1 MVHSTIA
8 NVKVL
13 LSSVIQSLLVI
24 FAIFSD
30 WKSAVG
36 TPSENKEHD
45 DSAIDLT
52 TGCKAAQTVSNL
64 PQDLSLPDVEPPLE
78 PDDDLDNHDDNPP
91 THDFTGPGTCTHHLY
106 NYKHRVETLSNQLI
120 NVANVTV
127 QMEEN
132 GAACEENIKF
142 ASIVDECGKELITKG
157 NMLLHLSTNTK
168 KIHDDFSNKILLLP
182 KKKKH
187 KYTVVTWQPPELTVD
202 VVVDSDLIITQRN
215 ADDDRNM
222 YHDPGKYPPMTIK
235 HEFPDCSLAEVE
247 EEGEQNSDSND
258 LLRMSAAP
266 IQSRKKQAGQR
277 TACMPHLWQ
286 GLCKQI

>member
-8 NVKVL
+8 NVKNFL
-13 LSSVIQSLLVI
+13 PSVIQSLLVI

-45 DSAIDLT
+45 CSAIDLT
-52 TGCKAAQTVSNL
+52 TSCKAAQTVSNL
-64 PQDLSLPDVEPPLE
+64 PQDLSLHDVEPPLE
-78 PDDDLDNHDDNPP
+78 PSDDDLDNCDNNPP

-157 NMLLHLSTNTK
+157 NMLLHLSTNIE
-168 KIHDDFSNKILLLP
+168 KICDDFSNKILPLP
-182 KKKKH
+182 KKKT
-187 KYTVVTWQPPELTVD
+187 YSCDT
-202 VVVDSDLIITQRN
+202 
-215 ADDDRNM
+215 
-222 YHDPGKYPPMTIK
+222 
-235 HEFPDCSLAEVE
+235 
-247 EEGEQNSDSND
+247 
-258 LLRMSAAP
+258 AP
-266 IQSRKKQAGQR
+266 TR
-277 TACMPHLWQ
+277 THC
-286 GLCKQI
+286 